1 MHETS
6 ALLFFD
12 VDGTLISH
20 GGGQSVGEVVAHAK
34 PAPAVYDAFRRLR
47 QNGHKAFICTGRGRS
62 MVSQALLDL
71 EPAGLVCSAG
81 ASVYIGDEEVFHV
94 DIDADLLR
102 QTADA
107 LASVGAEVLFES
119 GDRCVAFSPSGAT
132 YEGIPNTPTVHSP
145 AELMERYP
153 TFSCNKFCY
162 EASEFDKIAQLEP
175 FMSEHFDTCDLGIG
189 TGESTLKGV
198 NKGTGI
204 AHVLEYLGRDRTDT
218 YAFGD
223 SENDLAMLG
232 AVAHPVAMGNA
243 MGPVKDAAAYV
254 TDSVDDDGVVTA
266 MEHFGL
272 I

>member
-20 GGGQSVGEVVAHAK
+20 GGGQSVDEVVAHAK
-34 PAPAVYDAFRRLR
+34 PSPAVYDAFHRLR

-62 MVSQALLDL
+62 MVSRALLDL

-81 ASVYIGDEEVFHV
+81 ASVYMGDEEVFHT
-94 DIDADLLR
+94 DIDAALLR

-107 LASVGAEVLFES
+107 LASVNAEVLFES
-119 GDRCVAFSPSGAT
+119 GDRCIAFCPTGKIYT
-132 YEGIPNTPTVHSP
+132 GMPDTPTVAS
-145 AELMERYP
+145 AEELMERYP
-153 TFSCNKFCY
+153 GFSCNKFCY
-162 EASEFDKIAQLEP
+162 EASEFEKIDRLEP
-175 FMSEHFDTCDLGIG
+175 FMSEHFDMCDLGIG
-189 TGESTLKGV
+189 TGESTIKGV

-204 AHVLEYLGRDRTDT
+204 AHVLQYLGRDRADT

-223 SENDLAMLG
+223 SENDLAMLRS
-232 AVAHPVAMGNA
+232 VECPVAMGNA
-243 MGPVKDAAAYV
+243 MQQVKDVSAYV

>member
-20 GGGQSVGEVVAHAK
+20 GGGQSVDEVVAHAK
-34 PAPAVYDAFRRLR
+34 PAPAVYDAFHRLR
-47 QNGHKAFICTGRGRS
+47 ENGHQAFICTGRGRS

-81 ASVYIGDEEVFHV
+81 ASVFIGDEEVFHT

-107 LASVGAEVLFES
+107 LASVGAEVLLES
-119 GDRCVAFSPSGAT
+119 EDLCIAFCPSGT
-132 YEGIPNTPTVHSP
+132 IYTGMPNTPTVAST

-153 TFSCNKFCY
+153 DFSCNKFCY
-162 EASEFDKIAQLEP
+162 EASEFGKIAQLEP

-204 AHVLEYLGRDRTDT
+204 AHVLQYLGRDRADT

-223 SENDLAMLG
+223 SENDLAMLR
-232 AVAHPVAMGNA
+232 AVACPVAMGNA
-243 MGPVKDAAAYV
+243 MEQVKDAASYV